1 MPGVYLWLPW
11 ALSKYCSW
19 VIAAASLN
27 SIISYLGHKVS
38 KQYLSPNSH
47 WGLFYKPYH
56 FISTPLLKR
65 SFSMP
70 DLEKKPADATWFV
83 TLSSRWKELRLQFQ
97 SIFGQRAVKQSN
109 WNHPN
114 VTLIIS
120 NQKFV
125 LKNVFMEN
133 KSKSFSYWPNAASL
147 LENWDISK

>member
-1 MPGVYLWLPW
+1 MSYEQILFM
-11 ALSKYCSW
+11 SYC
-19 VIAAASLN
+19 AAAPLN
-27 SIISYLGHKVS
+27 SIISYLGHKVG
-38 KQYLSPNSH
+38 KQYLSPTSH
-47 WGLFYKPYH
+47 WGLFCKPHH

-65 SFSMP
+65 SFPMP
-70 DLEKKPADATWFV
+70 GLEKKPAEPTWFV
-83 TLSSRWKELRLQFQ
+83 TLSLRWKELRLQFQ

-133 KSKSFSYWPNAASL
+133 KSSKSFSYWPNAASL